1 MGVGQ
6 NVFAVDYHAGA
17 FDLLGAVF
25 GPRPEQIGRMM
36 DGVNLYDEVANAV
49 LSAPVRGAR
58 K

>member
-1 MGVGQ
+1 MSVGQ
-6 NVFAVDYHAGA
+6 DAFAVDNHAGP

-25 GPRPEQIGRMM
+25 GPRPQQIGRMV

-49 LSAPVRGAR
+49 LSAPVRGA